1 MIKAVKTLKKTIEN
15 SIDSVKTIII
25 DNNITTFLIIFLVW

>member
-25 DNNITTFLIIFLVW
+25 DNNITIFLIIFLVW